1 MTVTV
6 KYTADGT
13 SESVYQNGELKN
25 RQTIHYKIKI
35 GVIFSKVMNDLQVKF
50 KKAFGYEAEE
60 IYSAAG
66 RVNLIGE
73 HVDYCGGRVLPAALS
88 LKCSVAVRKNGTNL
102 MRIAATTIDAR
113 AEIDLTNTGAYRDL
127 PWGNYQAGAADE
139 LKKAGYNLV
148 GCDILYDCS
157 VPFGSGLSSS
167 AAIEVATAYVLAK
180 LGGNK
185 IDKVELAVLSQK
197 AENNYCGVNC
207 GIMDQFAS
215 ANGKK
220 DHAVL
225 LNCAT
230 LEYEHVPLDLKDC
243 VLVLAN
249 CNKPHNLRESK
260 YNERRSEVETALQIL
275 QTKIQAENL
284 AQVSTEDVEK
294 YRDLLG
300 DTIYRRAKHV
310 TSECERVRQSV
321 IALNNGDLEAFG
333 KLMCESHHSLRYDY
347 EVTGKE
353 LDVLADAAQSQQG
366 CIGSRMTG
374 AGFGGCTVNLVKKDR
389 VEDFITNVGNQYRE
403 IIGYDASFYVAE
415 IADGIIDENI

>member
-1 MTVTV
+1 MNV
-6 KYTADGT
+6 
-13 SESVYQNGELKN
+13 LK
-25 RQTIHYKIKI
+25 
-35 GVIFSKVMNDLQVKF
+35 SKF
-50 KKAFGYEAEE
+50 KDIFNAEAEY
-60 IYSAAG
+60 IFSAAG

-73 HVDYCGGRVLPAALS
+73 HIDYCGGQVLPAALS
-88 LKCSVAVRKNGTNL
+88 LKCRVAVRKNGTSL

-113 AEIDLTNTGAYRDL
+113 AEIDLTDTDKYRDL
-127 PWGNYQAGAADE
+127 PWGNYQAGVADE

-148 GCDILYDCS
+148 GCDILYDCT

-167 AAIEVATAYVLAK
+167 AAIEVVTAYTLAK

-230 LEYEHVPLDLKDC
+230 LAYEHIPLNLQDC

-260 YNERRSEVETALQIL
+260 YNERRSEVETALRIL
-275 QTKIQAENL
+275 QTKVTAENL
-284 AQVSTEDVEK
+284 SQVSTVQVEEN
-294 YRDLLG
+294 RSLLG
-300 DTIYRRAKHV
+300 EVIYQRAKHV
-310 TSECERVRQSV
+310 TSECERVRKSV
-321 IALNNGDLEAFG
+321 EALKKGDLTAFG
-333 KLMCESHHSLRYDY
+333 QLMYQSHYSLKEDY

-353 LDVLADAAQSQQG
+353 LDALVEAAQTQEG

-374 AGFGGCTVNLVKKDR
+374 AGFGGCTVSLVKKACVDG
-389 VEDFITNVGNQYRE
+389 FIANVGKQYRE
-403 IIGYDASFYVAE
+403 TIGYEASFYVAE
-415 IADGIIDENI
+415 IADGIIEE

>member
-1 MTVTV
+1 M
-6 KYTADGT
+6 
-13 SESVYQNGELKN
+13 LKE
-25 RQTIHYKIKI
+25 
-35 GVIFSKVMNDLQVKF
+35 KF
-50 KKAFGYEAEE
+50 EE
-60 IYSAAG
+60 IFNAKAEYIFSAAG

-73 HVDYCGGRVLPAALS
+73 HVDYCGGQVLPAALS
-88 LKCSVAVRKNGTNL
+88 LKCQVAVRKNGTNL
-102 MRIAATTIDAR
+102 LRIAATTIDAR
-113 AEIDLTNTGAYRDL
+113 AEIDLTNTSTYRDL
-127 PWGNYQAGAADE
+127 KWGTYQAGVANE

-148 GCDILYDCS
+148 GCDILYDCT

-167 AAIEVATAYVLAK
+167 AAIEVVTAYALAE

-185 IDKVELAVLSQK
+185 INKVELAVLSQK

-230 LEYEHVPLDLKDC
+230 LEYTYVPLDLKDC

-260 YNERRSEVETALQIL
+260 YNERRGEVETA
-275 QTKIQAENL
+275 KIKAENL
-284 AQVSTEDVEK
+284 SQVSRADVEK

-321 IALNNGDLEAFG
+321 IALNNGELETFG

-353 LDVLADAAQSQQG
+353 LDTLAETAQAQEG

-374 AGFGGCTVNLVKKDR
+374 AGFGGCTVSLVKKDS
-389 VEDFITNVGNQYRE
+389 VDAFIANVGERYKE

-415 IADGIIDENI
+415 IADGIIDENK

>member
-1 MTVTV
+1 ML
-6 KYTADGT
+6 
-13 SESVYQNGELKN
+13 EE
-25 RQTIHYKIKI
+25 
-35 GVIFSKVMNDLQVKF
+35 KF
-50 KKAFGYEAEE
+50 EE
-60 IYSAAG
+60 IFNTKPEYIFSAAG

-73 HVDYCGGRVLPAALS
+73 HIDYCGGQVLPAALS
-88 LKCSVAVRKNGTNL
+88 LKCRVAVRENGTNL
-102 MRIAATTIDAR
+102 MRITATTIDAR
-113 AEIDLTNTGAYRDL
+113 AEIDLTNTDAYRDL
-127 PWGNYQAGAADE
+127 AWGNYQAGVADE

-148 GCDILYDCS
+148 GCDILYDCT

-167 AAIEVATAYVLAK
+167 AAIEVVTAYTLAK

-185 IDKVELAVLSQK
+185 IDKVELVVLSQN

-225 LNCAT
+225 LDCAT
-230 LEYEHVPLDLKDC
+230 LAYEHIPLDLQDC

-260 YNERRSEVETALQIL
+260 YNERREEVEEALQIL
-275 QTKIQAENL
+275 QAKVRADNL
-284 AQVSTEDVEK
+284 SQVSTADVEK
-294 YRDLLG
+294 YRELLG
-300 DTIYRRAKHV
+300 ETIYRRAKHV

-321 IALNNGDLEAFG
+321 IALNNGDLETFG
-333 KLMCESHHSLRYDY
+333 KLMCASHHSLRYDY

-353 LDVLADAAQSQQG
+353 LDTLVEAAQAQEG

-374 AGFGGCTVNLVKKDR
+374 AGFGGCTVSLVKKDS
-389 VEDFITNVGNQYRE
+389 VDTFIANVGKWYKE

-415 IADGIIDENI
+415 IADGIIDESN

>member
-1 MTVTV
+1 MDV
-6 KYTADGT
+6 
-13 SESVYQNGELKN
+13 LK
-25 RQTIHYKIKI
+25 
-35 GVIFSKVMNDLQVKF
+35 SKF
-50 KKAFGYEAEE
+50 KEIFNADAEH
-60 IYSAAG
+60 IFSAAG

-73 HVDYCGGRVLPAALS
+73 HIDYCGGQVLPAALS
-88 LKCSVAVRKNGTNL
+88 LKCRVAVRKNGTNF

-113 AEIDLTNTGAYRDL
+113 AEIDLTATEGYKNL
-127 PWGNYQAGAADE
+127 PWGNYQAGVADE

-148 GCDILYDCS
+148 GCDILYDCT

-167 AAIEVATAYVLAK
+167 AAIEVVTAYTLAK
-180 LGGNK
+180 LGGNE
-185 IDKVELAVLSQK
+185 IDKAALAVISQK

-230 LEYEHVPLDLKDC
+230 LEYEHIPLDLQDC

-260 YNERRSEVETALQIL
+260 YNERRGEVEKALSLL
-275 QTKIQAENL
+275 QTKIQADNL
-284 AQVSTEDVEK
+284 SQVSTAQVEEN
-294 YRDLLG
+294 RELLG
-300 DTIYRRAKHV
+300 EVIYQRAKHV
-310 TSECERVRQSV
+310 TSECERVRKSV
-321 IALNNGDLEAFG
+321 EALRKGDLLAFG
-333 KLMCESHHSLRYDY
+333 QLMYQSHYSLKTDY

-353 LDVLADAAQSQQG
+353 LDALVEAAETQEG

-374 AGFGGCTVNLVKKDR
+374 AGFGGCTVSLVKKTC
-389 VEDFITNVGNQYRE
+389 VEEFINSVGKAYE
-403 IIGYDASFYVAE
+403 EKIGYPASFYVAE
-415 IADGIIDENI
+415 IADGIIEE

>member
-1 MTVTV
+1 MLNQ
-6 KYTADGT
+6 KFQ
-13 SESVYQNGELKN
+13 E
-25 RQTIHYKIKI
+25 
-35 GVIFSKVMNDLQVKF
+35 IFQ
-50 KKAFGYEAEE
+50 AEAE
-60 IYSAAG
+60 YVFSAAG

-73 HVDYCGGRVLPAALS
+73 HIDYCGGQVLPAALS
-88 LKCSVAVRKNGTNL
+88 LKCQVAVRKNGTNL

-113 AEIDLTNTGAYRDL
+113 AEIDLTNTDAYRNL
-127 PWGNYQAGAADE
+127 AWGNYQAGVAHE

-148 GCDILYDCS
+148 GCDILYDCT

-167 AAIEVATAYVLAK
+167 AAIEVVTAYTLAV
-180 LGGNK
+180 LGGNP

-197 AENNYCGVNC
+197 AENDYCGVNC

-225 LNCAT
+225 LDCAT
-230 LEYEHVPLDLKDC
+230 LQFKHVPLDLKDC

-260 YNERRSEVETALQIL
+260 YNERRAEVEEALTIL
-275 QTKIQAENL
+275 QTKVVANNL
-284 AQVSTEDVEK
+284 SEVSPADVEK

-310 TSECERVRQSV
+310 VCECERVRKSV
-321 IALNNGDLEAFG
+321 EALQNGDLEAFG
-333 KLMCESHHSLRYDY
+333 QLMYQSHYSLKNDY

-353 LDVLADAAQSQQG
+353 LDALVEAAEAQEG

-374 AGFGGCTVNLVKKDR
+374 AGFGGCTVSLVKKNC
-389 VEDFITNVGNQYRE
+389 VQQFIENVGKQYLLA
-403 IIGYDASFYVAE
+403 IGYDASFYVAE
-415 IADGIIDENI
+415 IADGIIAE

>member
-1 MTVTV
+1 MENL
-6 KYTADGT
+6 KR
-13 SESVYQNGELKN
+13 SFREKFES
-25 RQTIHYKIKI
+25 H
-35 GVIFSKVMNDLQVKF
+35 
-50 KKAFGYEAEE
+50 AEFVF
-60 IYSAAG
+60 SAAG

-73 HVDYCGGRVLPAALS
+73 HIDYCGGQVLPAALS
-88 LKCSVAVRKNGTNL
+88 LNCRVAVRKNGTNL

-113 AEIDLTNTGAYRDL
+113 LEIDLTKTDAYKNL
-127 PWGNYQAGAADE
+127 AWGNYQAGVAHE
-139 LKKAGYNLV
+139 LKNAGYNLV
-148 GCDILYDCS
+148 GCDILYDCT
-157 VPFGSGLSSS
+157 VPFGGGLSSS
-167 AAIEVATAYVLAK
+167 AAIEVVTAYTLAK

-185 IDKVELAVLSQK
+185 IDKAELAVLSQK

-225 LNCAT
+225 LDCAT
-230 LEYEHVPLDLKDC
+230 LAYEHIPLDLQDC

-260 YNERRSEVETALQIL
+260 YNERREEVEKALQIL
-275 QTKIQAENL
+275 QAKVQADNL
-284 AQVSTEDVEK
+284 SQVSTATVEK

-310 TSECERVRQSV
+310 TSESERVKKSV
-321 IALNNGDLEAFG
+321 KALQKGDLIAFG
-333 KLMCESHHSLRYDY
+333 QLMYQSHYSLKYDY

-353 LDVLADAAQSQQG
+353 LDTLVEGAETQKG

-374 AGFGGCTVNLVKKDR
+374 AGFGGCTVSLVKKDC
-389 VEDFITNVGNQYRE
+389 VDAFIKNVGNYYKAV
-403 IIGYDASFYVAE
+403 IGYSASFYVAE
-415 IADGIIDENI
+415 IADGIIDENN